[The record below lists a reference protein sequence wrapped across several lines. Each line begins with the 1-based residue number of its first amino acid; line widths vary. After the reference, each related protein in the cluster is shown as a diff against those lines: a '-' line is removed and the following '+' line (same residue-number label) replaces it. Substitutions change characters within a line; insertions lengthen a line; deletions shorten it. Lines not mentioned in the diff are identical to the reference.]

1 MSAYRHVTNLQK
13 PYDELDTNFLSVLG
27 DYREGPPV
35 PPTEAPLFGTSIKTV
50 DELIADDVTGIYS
63 TLEAVSSPA
72 LKRLTGWMVPEKILG
87 TELPE

>member
-1 MSAYRHVTNLQK
+1 MTVYRHVTNLQK
-13 PYDELDTNFLSVLG
+13 PYDDLDTQFLAVLG

-35 PPTEAPLFGTSIKTV
+35 PPTEAALFGTTIKTV
-50 DELIADDVTGIYS
+50 DELTADNVTGIYS

-87 TELPE
+87 AELPE